1 MNLTAGSLEKSVD
14 IITNLEVNEERM
26 LQNIEITKGLIYA
39 EIVSLQLSKSI
50 GKMPAHEAVKKACM
64 LAQQR
69 QKHLKEVV
77 RELHPQLENIDEL
90 FKPENA
96 IGNSIEWVEKIIN
109 NYS

>member
-1 MNLTAGSLEKSVD
+1 MG
-14 IITNLEVNEERM
+14 
-26 LQNIEITKGLIYA
+26 
-39 EIVSLQLSKSI
+39 
-50 GKMPAHEAVKKACM
+50 
-64 LAQQR
+64 